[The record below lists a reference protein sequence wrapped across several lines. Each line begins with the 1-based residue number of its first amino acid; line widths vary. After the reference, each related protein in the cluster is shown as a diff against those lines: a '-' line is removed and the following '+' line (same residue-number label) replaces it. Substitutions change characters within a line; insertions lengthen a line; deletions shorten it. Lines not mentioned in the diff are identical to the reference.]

1 MAESSGTSMMN
12 TTCHCRLGH
21 TLEDLIECC
30 RLSAGL
36 GILNTVNI
44 NVMLQFPTPLT
55 NAQVVQLG
63 MNTSWFGSGG
73 LYVFLGAQLR
83 VDRIENVLFD
93 NVPLASFS
101 LIKTCL
107 GKGCHASHDVQMI
120 IAAGSK
126 HPPIAPSTLST
137 SIILSAT

>member
-1 MAESSGTSMMN
+1 MAEKSGTSAMN
-12 TTCHCRLGH
+12 TTCRCYLGP
-21 TLEDLIECC
+21 TPEDCIKCC

-36 GILNTVNI
+36 GILNTINI
-44 NVMLQFPTPLT
+44 NMMLRFLTLLT

-73 LYVFLGAQLR
+73 FYVFLGAQLCI
-83 VDRIENVLFD
+83 DRIEKFLFD

-101 LIKTCL
+101 LIRTCL
-107 GKGCHASHDVQMI
+107 GEGRHASHDVQMI

-137 SIILSAT
+137 SIVLLAA